1 MRFLLTGEL
10 KSESRIRLILWF
22 FIIFV
27 ILHWISSILFFIIN
41 YRESLIAE
49 QLSFASVI
57 EEIHMNIFFNSMLLL
72 CLLSIVIHS
81 KIRNTFKPYIII
93 GSFLSLLLD
102 CLSSLILLGYGE
114 SFLFIKILS
123 FFLYKG
129 ILMIN
134 IIICI
139 LYLLND
145 FKEENNRS
153 KGLFE
158 KMIISFAI
166 FNIFF
171 VLSNILSHMKLG
183 FAADEISEYYLGNK
197 ERFIRAKTFSG
208 ILKIFNFH
216 AVASSIYLM
225 ALSHFLLLTEYTY
238 SGLIIMAIFSSALVN
253 FISPFFIRYV
263 SAAFSYLK
271 LFSFYIMQLCML
283 ISSMVLFIESFKW
296 ERSGWEE
303 NQADLRKDVQKYC

>member
-10 KSESRIRLILWF
+10 KSDSRIRLILWF

-57 EEIHMNIFFNSMLLL
+57 EEIHMNIFLNSMLLL

-81 KIRNTFKPYIII
+81 KIRNAFKIYIII

-102 CLSSLILLGYGE
+102 CLSSLILLECGE
-114 SFLFIKILS
+114 SFSFIKILS
-123 FFLYKG
+123 FFLNR
-129 ILMIN
+129 IFLMIN
-134 IIICI
+134 IIVCF

-145 FKEENNRS
+145 LTGNNTS
-153 KGLFE
+153 KGLFN
-158 KMIISFAI
+158 KMIILFAI

-171 VLSNILSHMKLG
+171 VLSNILSHKKLG
-183 FAADEISEYYLGNK
+183 FAANEISEYYLGNK
-197 ERFIRAKTFSG
+197 EKFIRAKTLSG
-208 ILKIFNFH
+208 ILRIFNFH
-216 AVASSIYLM
+216 TVASSVYLV
-225 ALSHFLLLTEYTY
+225 ALSHFLYLTECRY
-238 SGLIIMAIFSSALVN
+238 SGLIIMAIFSSALAN
-253 FISPFFIRYV
+253 FISPFIIRYV
-263 SAAFSYLK
+263 FAGFSYVK

-283 ISSMVLFIESFKW
+283 ISCVVLFIKSFKW
-296 ERSGWEE
+296 ERSGWEG
-303 NQADLRKDVQKYC
+303 NQVDLRKDMQKYC